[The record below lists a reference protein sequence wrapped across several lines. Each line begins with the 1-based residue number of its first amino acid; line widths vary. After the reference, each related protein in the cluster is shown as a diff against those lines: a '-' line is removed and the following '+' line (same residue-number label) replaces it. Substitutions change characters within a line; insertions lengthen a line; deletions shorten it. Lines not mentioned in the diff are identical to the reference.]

1 MTLWFPISDT
11 ALWLAFIAGL
21 SLFFATL
28 ALVPFVVLRIPADYF
43 AGEHRPVSSLA
54 RVHPVLR
61 IVLLLLKNLLG
72 FGVMLMGI
80 AMLVLPG
87 QGLLTIL
94 IGLML
99 VDFPGKFR
107 LEKWLVRRKVVMLGI
122 NWLRTRFNRPRLEVS
137 QNP

>member
-1 MTLWFPISDT
+1 MR
-11 ALWLAFIAGL
+11 
-21 SLFFATL
+21 
-28 ALVPFVVLRIPADYF
+28 VIPADYF